1 MILFFHFFLQQNN
14 RTIIFYFI
22 DRNYKEATLQEIS
35 QLNGYTANYLSHLLK
50 EQTGNTFKQ
59 LLRLRKLRHAAYL
72 LENSSIS
79 IMQIMNDIGYENS
92 SFFTAFFR
100 KCFNVP
106 RKSTGKSTLPAPFR
120 AGNPALKGV
129 FGK

>member
-1 MILFFHFFLQQNN
+1 MLFFHFFLQQNN

-59 LLRLRKLRHAAYL
+59 LLRLRRLRHAAYL

-92 SFFTAFFR
+92 SFFYRIFQEMFQCSPQEYR
-100 KCFNVP
+100 KIHA
-106 RKSTGKSTLPAPFR
+106 SGPF
-120 AGNPALKGV
+120 
-129 FGK
+129 